1 MEDWGEKNL
10 SAVMEYP
17 MDFEQYI
24 EKRLKEIDD
33 LDERRFAKAV
43 LWDGLGKIM
52 HCMERK
58 YQALEKRIYEE
69 TKAPVKCYEIVSTII
84 RKRDYDPTNDTL
96 FPVCQEDL
104 NEEKVWPGAENE
116 IYVGTIFLK
125 ADGKTAGRFEN
136 AGEFH
141 GAYEEGSAQKE
152 VFHVRRT
159 QRYRERI
166 EQLYHAF
173 LDNHIPWE
181 TMHTGYLDK
190 FYDVFMVCDGQY
202 NTTKEPIQAEVDY
215 GEYGEFIQH
224 GIMPLWNIEQ
234 ISFDS
239 TDFMLPCIDG
249 IYYEHEFKV
258 RDAYPDDGYLV
269 VSNVNILEI
278 RHEEGKILMKSKEET
293 FEDWQALR
301 IVQKQTE
308 NSLDYTA
315 PLLSNHK
322 KDSYFRRI
330 SNEIPVQR
338 LTKAD
343 LFRRVEELDIGEYVE
358 LTGYR
363 ICDSVGDYP
372 KEEGMDW
379 FVEDGI
385 FSMESRRVL
394 VLEFTEK
401 KRGHYLNDSMVRF
414 AVSRI
419 QLEVGEY
426 RCVGLVMVD
435 TAIDENAYY
444 SV

>member
-1 MEDWGEKNL
+1 MEDWAEKNL

-58 YQALEKRIYEE
+58 YQALEKRVYEE
-69 TKAPVKCYEIVSTII
+69 TKATVKCYETVSTII
-84 RKRDYDPTNDTL
+84 QKRDYDPTNDTL
-96 FPVCQEDL
+96 FPVCQDDL
-104 NEEKVWPGAENE
+104 NEEKVWAGAENE

-125 ADGKTAGRFEN
+125 ADGKTARRFEN
-136 AGEFH
+136 AAHFH
-141 GAYEEGSAQKE
+141 GVCGVESARE
-152 VFHVRRT
+152 TVFHVRRA

-166 EQLYHAF
+166 ELLYHAF

-190 FYDVFMVCDGQY
+190 FYDVFMICDGE
-202 NTTKEPIQAEVDY
+202 NDTIKEPIQAEVDY
-215 GEYGEFIQH
+215 GEYGEFIQY

-249 IYYEHEFKV
+249 IYYEHEFRV
-258 RDAYPDDGYLV
+258 GGADSDDGYLV

-293 FEDWQALR
+293 FEDWKALR
-301 IVQKQTE
+301 IVQRQTE
-308 NSLDYTA
+308 NSLGYTA

-330 SNEIPVQR
+330 SNETPAR
-338 LTKAD
+338 LLTKAD
-343 LFRRVEELDIGEYVE
+343 LFRRVAELDIGEYVE
-358 LTGYR
+358 LSGYR
-363 ICDSVGDYP
+363 ICDSIGDYP
-372 KEEGMDW
+372 KEEVMDW
-379 FVEDGI
+379 FVEEGI
-385 FSMESRRVL
+385 FPMESRRVL
-394 VLEFTEK
+394 VLEFVEK
-401 KRGHYLNDSMVRF
+401 KQGQYLNDSMVQF

-419 QLEVGEY
+419 QLEMGEY
-426 RCVGLVMVD
+426 RCVGILCG
-435 TAIDENAYY
+435 
-444 SV
+444 